1 MHRARSH
8 EPAPGPAPPPTDA
21 VLGVPLALIDY
32 AGALDWIDA
41 SVAARRPGY
50 ICVAATHT
58 VVACGEDPELRAAV
72 LGSSFTVPDG
82 QPLVWALR
90 ALGNE
95 LGDRVYG
102 PTLMERACER
112 AARSGARFFL
122 YGGRDDEALERLERC
137 LHERHPGLQIAGR
150 LPHPFREL
158 TPDEQREIAAEI
170 NASRADVVWVG
181 IGVPRQ
187 EKWMAQMRGGL
198 DAPVLIGVGAAFDFL
213 SGVVAQAPPRLQRLG
228 LEWAFRL
235 SREPRR
241 LWRRYLHNNP
251 RFVIGFARQ
260 YARHRR
266 ERG

>member
-1 MHRARSH
+1 MDTTPTREQLSFPRV
-8 EPAPGPAPPPTDA
+8 PPTDA

-41 SVAARRPGY
+41 TIAAHGRGY

-95 LGDRVYG
+95 IDDRVYG
-102 PTLMERACER
+102 PTLMERACAR
-112 AARSGARFFL
+112 AARTGARFFL
-122 YGGRDDEALERLERC
+122 YGGRDDAALERLERR
-137 LHERHPGLQIAGR
+137 LLERHPGLQIAGR

-158 TPDEQREIAAEI
+158 TADEQREIAVQI
-170 NASRADVVWVG
+170 DASRADVVWVG

-187 EKWMAQMRGGL
+187 EKWMAQMRGQL

-266 ERG
+266 GR